1 MTIIT
6 IDFEASCL
14 PYHGRSFP
22 IEVGIASARTP
33 SRSWLIRP
41 HEAWTGWDWTS
52 EAQSL
57 HGIARDQLY
66 RDGLPVDHVMA
77 ELAAAV
83 GDARGFADS
92 YLDAQWLGVLASAAG
107 TAPPVEIRH
116 VEEVIDRLG
125 ADDADIARAQALANA
140 QSFARH
146 RAGGDAQWLAAF
158 ITALEAIVAD
168 RERAGE
174 RPLFDRV
181 ASRADHPPI
190 GIAA

>member
-14 PYHGRSFP
+14 PCHGRSFP
-22 IEVGIASARTP
+22 IEVGIASVGDL
-33 SRSWLIRP
+33 SCSWLIRP

-66 RDGLPVDHVMA
+66 HDGLPADRVMA

-83 GDARGFADS
+83 GDARVFADS
-92 YLDAQWLGVLASAAG
+92 YLDAQWLRTLAGAAG
-107 TAPPVEIRH
+107 TAPPVDIRH
-116 VEEVIDRLG
+116 IEEVIDRLG
-125 ADDADIARAQALANA
+125 ADDADIARAQALVNA

-146 RAGGDAQWLAAF
+146 RAGGDAQWLATF
-158 ITALEAIVAD
+158 IAKLAAIVAD
-168 RERAGE
+168 REGAGE
-174 RPLFDRV
+174 RPLFDWV
-181 ASRADHPPI
+181 ASRAVHPAI
-190 GIAA
+190 GVAA